1 MFEKTKDAIPAYLLS
16 ASGSRPKVS
25 LLSVTVFLILWEL
38 LPRWGF
44 IDVLYV
50 SQPSRVVAAAVEIIN
65 KGKFLSDVYVSSVE
79 FFVGFLFALA
89 AGIFLGMIIGV
100 SKNLRYLLD
109 PPIMA
114 LWSTP
119 RLALLPILVVWVGIG
134 MESKILV
141 VFLGAVIPIIVNTV
155 VGIREVDPSLIQ
167 ASRSFCAKQ
176 RDIFINVLIPGSL
189 PAMMAGIR
197 LGLGRG
203 IMGMVVGEMY
213 VSTKGIGH
221 QIMFYGEGFHLD
233 HLLVYVSL
241 VSFFGFTATT
251 LVRQIETR
259 LRSWRET

>member
-16 ASGSRPKVS
+16 AKESRPKVAI
-25 LLSVTVFLILWEL
+25 LSVTLFLVLWES
-38 LPRWGF
+38 LPRWGV
-44 IDVLYV
+44 IDVMYV
-50 SQPSRVVAAAVEIIN
+50 SQPSRVVAAAIEIIN
-65 KGKFLSDVYVSSVE
+65 KGKFLSDVYVSAIE
-79 FFVGFLFALA
+79 FFVGFALA
-89 AGIFLGMIIGV
+89 LAVGIFLGMIIGV

-155 VGIREVDPSLIQ
+155 VGIREVDPSMIQ
-167 ASRSFCAKQ
+167 AARSFCAKR
-176 RDIFINVLIPGSL
+176 RDIFINVLVPGSL

-197 LGLGRG
+197 LGIGRG

-221 QIMFYGEGFHLD
+221 QIMFYGEGFRLD

-241 VSFFGFTATT
+241 VSIFGFASTT

-259 LRSWRET
+259 LRNWRET